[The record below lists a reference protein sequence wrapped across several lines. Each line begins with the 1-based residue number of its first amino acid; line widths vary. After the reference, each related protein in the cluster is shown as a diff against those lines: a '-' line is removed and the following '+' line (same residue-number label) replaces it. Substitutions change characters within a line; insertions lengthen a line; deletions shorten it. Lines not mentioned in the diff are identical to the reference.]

1 MSNYED
7 LGAAHEFSK
16 MYSTSSLN
24 KSTVLPTTSGGGTD
38 IQSGG
43 SSSSFK
49 HFDNS
54 KSGYNYTMPQLG
66 GSQGAAGYMA
76 GAAAAAAYMQ
86 VCFPWYCVC
95 VCVKN
100 HTSMQLK

>member
-7 LGAAHEFSK
+7 LGGAHDFSK

-24 KSTVLPTTSGGGTD
+24 KSTVLPTTTGGGSD
-38 IQSGG
+38 IQ

-49 HFDNS
+49 HFDSS

-66 GSQGAAGYMA
+66 GSQGAGYMA
-76 GAAAAAAYMQ
+76 GAAYMQ
-86 VCFPWYCVC
+86 VHYEF
-95 VCVKN
+95 
-100 HTSMQLK
+100 